1 MSKSNVCYRCGLP
14 GHYAPDC
21 PNNGNK
27 GNVAG
32 ATRQQ
37 AAPQVTK
44 EDYLKMRE
52 EDNSTLATIQTVTE
66 LSDNNDVAQ
75 ALYTLLC
82 EMRDRVKKIEENSG
96 NILAIIGRVE
106 NMKTLL
112 EAGDIIVKRAETT
125 QQQQAMKKKMQQS
138 TLLKVGVKRTRN
150 LETASEQEEEI
161 EV

>member
-1 MSKSNVCYRCGLP
+1 
-14 GHYAPDC
+14 
-21 PNNGNK
+21 
-27 GNVAG
+27 
-32 ATRQQ
+32 
-37 AAPQVTK
+37 
-44 EDYLKMRE
+44 MRE

-150 LETASEQEEEI
+150 LETASDQEEEI